1 MIVYQ
6 SKTSTWNGFSLSTQ
20 CRGQGWA
27 DSPSASFKTCVWSP
41 KTYTQCHF
49 TVKHKFALVLSDEY
63 DVQELRPNLG
73 LPVLKLKASQT
84 NGEKKL
90 LHIFF
95 RNHVLELSWDHCTTK
110 EGQQSLVVLTR
121 SYWALLAFLCNDSIM
136 ILHDMLGRFSRVL
149 LVWIPTMNLINALA
163 MNFTHRWRR
172 ARPVIRFLLPFYKG
186 VYLVITSRRE
196 GIDWCVSSRSFV
208 FVFTFFLITWL
219 KAAI

>member
-1 MIVYQ
+1 MWSFTNKYLKRRRI
-6 SKTSTWNGFSLSTQ
+6 TSP

-27 DSPSASFKTCVWSP
+27 WLGRQSLGFLQNVRMVTQDIYTMSFHGQAQVCTGP
-41 KTYTQCHF
+41 KRWVRCTGTPTESWF
-49 TVKHKFALVLSDEY
+49 S
-63 DVQELRPNLG
+63 G
-73 LPVLKLKASQT
+73 LTASQT
-84 NGEKKL
+84 NGEKE

-95 RNHVLELSWDHCTTK
+95 RNHVLELSWDRCTTK

-172 ARPVIRFLLPFYKG
+172 ARPVIRFLLPFWMG
-186 VYLVITSRRE
+186 VYLVITSGWE
-196 GIDWCVSSRSFV
+196 GIDCFSSRSFV
-208 FVFTFFLITWL
+208 FVYFFFS
-219 KAAI
+219 